1 MLKKAKEL
9 LFMLI
14 SLLVVTM
21 LSACG
26 SGTEEPEI
34 KIHYGS
40 EELNPI
46 YYGDLNNK
54 DQEDIEKRLKDFMVG
69 KRFSDLPTVAYGDKI
84 QIEALN
90 FETNEIEIYDFV
102 LDENANI
109 ISEHDIS
116 SLSVSSVKD
125 GIAEFTFEGSLNS
138 EMYQDHTIE
147 GKLIHG
153 ILIRCKID
161 NNSFAF
167 STLVLGK

>member
-1 MLKKAKEL
+1 MLKKAKKL

-14 SLLVVTM
+14 FLFLATM
-21 LSACG
+21 LTACG

-54 DQEDIEKRLKDFMVG
+54 EQEDIEKRLKDFMVG
-69 KRFSDLPTVAYGDKI
+69 KRFSDLPTVAYGEKI

-90 FETNEIEIYDFV
+90 FETVEIEIYDYV

-109 ISEHDIS
+109 ISEYDIS
-116 SLSVSSVKD
+116 PLSISSVKG
-125 GIAEFTFEGSLNS
+125 GIAEFSFEESLDL
-138 EMYQDHTIE
+138 EEYQDYTIE
-147 GKLIHG
+147 GKLVHG
-153 ILIRCKID
+153 LLIRCEID

-167 STLVLGK
+167 STLVLGE